1 MVLNL
6 LTSETVSK
14 IGWRINTPAIA
25 LTINAIDVKQIF
37 SAEKNLP
44 MQKRIYKIYITS
56 FSHKEVAFNV
66 TTQ

>member
-14 IGWRINTPAIA
+14 IGWHINTPAIA

-44 MQKRIYKIYITS
+44 MQKRI
-56 FSHKEVAFNV
+56 
-66 TTQ
+66 

>member
-37 SAEKNLP
+37 SAEKKSSNAETNL
-44 MQKRIYKIYITS
+44 
-56 FSHKEVAFNV
+56 
-66 TTQ
+66 